1 MVDDNIMYNRN
12 SNETFSLKEH
22 VPIST
27 NFGVTKT
34 NYDPFVVKVINF
46 IKNKELNIANKL
58 CVKYT
63 IIYIAIILFLL
74 IKHIVVIVVAVIRCC
89 GFSVLLMTTSPSI
102 LTSLSTKLSSSQ
114 KGATNLLATYSY
126 LIASV
131 VGIN

>member
-1 MVDDNIMYNRN
+1 MYNRN
-12 SNETFSLKEH
+12 LNETFSLKEH

-63 IIYIAIILFLL
+63 SIVKLIIYIAIILFLL

-126 LIASV
+126 LITVV